1 MLSSDNNKKI
11 IFLSAGEHSGDS
23 HTSQLIKEL
32 KQQLPEFNYK
42 FTGLGGDEMIS
53 QGLNP
58 LYHIKDLAVVG
69 ITDVLKKY
77 FFFRKVLNN
86 SADIIKQT
94 NPECVI
100 LTDYPGFNLRLAE
113 KIRKFYNGKIIY
125 YISPQL
131 WAWNEK
137 RIFKIKKNIDL
148 MLTVFPFENDLYN
161 KYGIKSIYCGHPLT
175 KKIKDFLKNQPS
187 DKDKSTDI
195 KIVTLLPGSRENEI
209 KTHLPVLINAA
220 DIIKK
225 QYDIEVHISC
235 ASGMKPI
242 FNEFANILKTYNVT
256 ENNIYELIYK
266 SDAVLTKAG
275 TSSLECSL
283 IGTPNLVF
291 YKTNYLN
298 YHLLRPM
305 VKVKYLG
312 LTNILLNKQAVKEFI
327 QNDFNAENIA
337 NETIKLIFDNSYREN
352 MKKELAELWNLLGV
366 YNTSEIAAK
375 EIINHAGLK

>member
-32 KQQLPEFNYK
+32 KQQLPEHNFK

-137 RIFKIKKNIDL
+137 RIFNIKKNVDL
-148 MLTVFPFENDLYN
+148 MLTVFPFENDFYN

-175 KKIKDFLKNQPS
+175 NKIKDFLKNQS
-187 DKDKSTDI
+187 SEKDKSTEK

-220 DIIKK
+220 DLIMK
-225 QYDIEVHISC
+225 QYDIEVYISC
-235 ASGMKPI
+235 ARGMKPI

-298 YHLLRPM
+298 YHLLKPM

-312 LTNILLNKQAVKEFI
+312 LTNILLNKLAVKEFI
-327 QNDFNAENIA
+327 QNDFNAVNIA

-352 MKKELAELWNLLGV
+352 IKKELAELWNLLGV

-375 EIINHAGLK
+375 EIINYAGLK